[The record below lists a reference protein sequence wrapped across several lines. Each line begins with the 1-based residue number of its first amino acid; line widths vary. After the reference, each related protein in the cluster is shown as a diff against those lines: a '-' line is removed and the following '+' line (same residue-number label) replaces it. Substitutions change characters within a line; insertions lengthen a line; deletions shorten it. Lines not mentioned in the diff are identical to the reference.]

1 MADGL
6 NRVMLLGNLGADPEL
21 RFTQGGQ
28 AVLNMRLAT
37 TESYLD
43 KDKVR
48 RERTDW
54 HNVVVWGKRGEALAK
69 ILTKGSSVF
78 IEGSLRTSSY
88 DNKEGQKVYKTEIN
102 ANNLILTGRGKG
114 AAGGENE
121 AGGGYEGG
129 GGGGYEAEH
138 EGGGGGGHA
147 PRGGG
152 EASGGGGGY
161 APRSGGSS
169 GSGGAT
175 SAGDFEVAFGRDKGK
190 RISEVGDLSW
200 LRGTLERDLADG
212 SKERFHEK
220 ARGQLAAIDAE
231 LAKRTGGGA
240 RGAAEASGRGAIGGG
255 RAPRGGFGGGGPMVA
270 PEDQKS
276 GDYQADPDGFGNDDD
291 IPF

>member
-102 ANNLILTGRGKG
+102 ATNLLITGSRNR
-114 AAGGENE
+114 GGE
-121 AGGGYEGG
+121 GGGYEGG
-129 GGGGYEAEH
+129 YEGESGGGGYQQRS
-138 EGGGGGGHA
+138 GGA
-147 PRGGG
+147 PRGRPG
-152 EASGGGGGY
+152 
-161 APRSGGSS
+161 P
-169 GSGGAT
+169 
-175 SAGDFEVAFGRDKGK
+175 
-190 RISEVGDLSW
+190 
-200 LRGTLERDLADG
+200 
-212 SKERFHEK
+212 
-220 ARGQLAAIDAE
+220 AA
-231 LAKRTGGGA
+231 
-240 RGAAEASGRGAIGGG
+240 
-255 RAPRGGFGGGGPMVA
+255 A
-270 PEDQKS
+270 PEAPPAD
-276 GDYQADPDGFGNDDD
+276 DYDAGGGFGNDDD